1 MAGVEDM
8 QASHLTEGVAPAQCT
23 YMTRTVT
30 IIAIAVAAALA
41 GCQQENHNLTNER
54 YDPMA
59 DALANAGP
67 VELPPAIR
75 SSKTY
80 RCRGDNSLVYID
92 WLADGSAQFRAEQG
106 TTPVRLRAEEPG
118 EPLTADGYVL
128 EGTAEGSTI
137 TIAVPDAGERSCHT

>member
-1 MAGVEDM
+1 
-8 QASHLTEGVAPAQCT
+8 
-23 YMTRTVT
+23 MTRTVT
-30 IIAIAVAAALA
+30 IIALAAAAALA
-41 GCQQENHNLTNER
+41 GCQEEHNLTNER

-92 WLADGSAQFRAEQG
+92 WLADGSAQFRAERG
-106 TTPVRLRAEEPG
+106 TAPVRLRAGESSEPG
-118 EPLTADGYVL
+118 ETGESGESGKTGKPLTADGYAL
-128 EGTAEGSTI
+128 KGTAEGSTI
-137 TIAVPDAGERSCHT
+137 TISTPDADERSCHT